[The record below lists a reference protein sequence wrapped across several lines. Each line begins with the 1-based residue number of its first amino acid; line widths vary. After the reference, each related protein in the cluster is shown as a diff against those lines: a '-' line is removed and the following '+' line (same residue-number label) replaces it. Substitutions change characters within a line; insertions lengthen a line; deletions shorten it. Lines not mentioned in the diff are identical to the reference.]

1 MRSRAGCATDRS
13 CLSCGGTGRWP
24 VPVRNIWLMKTTTKP
39 TPLTPEQLALTLAEF
54 IKRASQP
61 SQARSVRIA
70 GLRLLTGG
78 ASRQTWSFD
87 AAIEQTNGEVV
98 TLPLVLRS
106 DPQEG
111 PQGLMDRGLEYSVI
125 EAAYAAGVL
134 APKPYFLGDD
144 SLGVPFFI
152 MERIEGET
160 IPRRLFRDAD
170 YGEARRVMAKQLGAR
185 LARIHRVPVEKY
197 HLDEL
202 PAPQTGNS
210 PAEEEINRYEEMYRT
225 MAREAHP
232 ALELAF
238 RWLRHHL
245 PTRQE
250 CVLIHGDYRMGNIMF
265 GPEGVRAILDWEL
278 AHLGDPM
285 EDLGWMCVRS
295 WRFGN
300 DHLPV
305 GGVGVREDFWRAY
318 EEAGGYAVDSKRVHF
333 WEIFGN
339 LRWGVI
345 CLNMTQP
352 FLDGQNPSVELAA
365 IGRRT
370 AETEWELLH
379 LMEE

>member
-1 MRSRAGCATDRS
+1 MS
-13 CLSCGGTGRWP
+13 
-24 VPVRNIWLMKTTTKP
+24 TTTNPNPSPPEK
-39 TPLTPEQLALTLAEF
+39 LTSVLAEF
-54 IKRASQP
+54 IKRAAQP
-61 SQARSVRIA
+61 RRIRQVQIKD
-70 GLRLLTGG
+70 LRLLTGG
-78 ASRQTWSFD
+78 ASRQTWAFD
-87 AAIEQTNGEVV
+87 ATIEYTDGPAA

-111 PQGLMDRGLEYSVI
+111 PQGLMDRSLEYRVI
-125 EAAYAAGVL
+125 EAAYAEGVL

-152 MERIEGET
+152 MERIDGET
-160 IPRRLFRDAD
+160 IPRRLFREPS
-170 YGEARRVMAKQLGAR
+170 YGQARQVMARQLGAR
-185 LARIHRVPVEKY
+185 LARIHRVPIEKY
-197 HLDEL
+197 SLGSL
-202 PAPQTGNS
+202 PAPQAGNS
-210 PAEEEINRYEEMYRT
+210 PAEEEINRYEQMYQT
-225 MAREAHP
+225 MAREPHP
-232 ALELAF
+232 TFELAF
-238 RWLRHHL
+238 RWLRQHL
-245 PTRQE
+245 PQKQE
-250 CVLIHGDYRMGNIMF
+250 RVLVHGDYRMGNIIF

-278 AHLGDPM
+278 AHIGDPL
-285 EDLGWMCVRS
+285 EDLGWICVRS

-305 GGVGVREDFWRAY
+305 GGVGQREEFWHAY
-318 EEAGGYAVDSKRVHF
+318 EEAGGYAVDPARVHF

>member
-1 MRSRAGCATDRS
+1 MST
-13 CLSCGGTGRWP
+13 
-24 VPVRNIWLMKTTTKP
+24 VTKSN
-39 TPLTPEQLALTLAEF
+39 TLVPEQLSLVLAEF

-61 SQARSVRIA
+61 HQAQQVRIE

-87 AAIEQTNGEVV
+87 AVIEQADEQVA

-111 PQGLMDRGLEYSVI
+111 PQGLMDRSLEYRVI
-125 EAAYAAGVL
+125 EAAYAEGVL

-144 SLGVPFFI
+144 SLGVPFFL

-160 IPRRLFRDAD
+160 IPRRLFRDPG
-170 YGEARRVMAKQLGAR
+170 YSEARRVMARQLGAR

-197 HLDEL
+197 HLEGL
-202 PAPQTGNS
+202 SAPQAGNS
-210 PAEEEINRYEEMYRT
+210 PAEEEINRYQEMYRT
-225 MAREAHP
+225 MAREPHP
-232 ALELAF
+232 AFELAF
-238 RWLRHHL
+238 RWLRQHL
-245 PTRQE
+245 PPRQE
-250 CVLIHGDYRMGNIMF
+250 CVLVHGDYRMGNVIF

-305 GGVGVREDFWRAY
+305 GGVGVRADFWRAY
-318 EEAGGYAVDSKRVHF
+318 EEAGGYAVDPRRVHF

>member
-1 MRSRAGCATDRS
+1 VSTKY
-13 CLSCGGTGRWP
+13 P
-24 VPVRNIWLMKTTTKP
+24 VP
-39 TPLTPEQLALTLAEF
+39 EQIAPALTDFL
-54 IKRASQP
+54 KRAYHPAPRQLH
-61 SQARSVRIA
+61 VEH
-70 GLRLLTGG
+70 LHLLTGG

-87 AAIEQTNGEVV
+87 AVV
-98 TLPLVLRS
+98 EHMDGQVITLPLILRS

-111 PQGLMDRGLEYSVI
+111 PQAVMDRDLEFRVI
-125 EAAYAAGVL
+125 EAAYAEGVL
-134 APKPYFLGDD
+134 VPKLYFLGDN

-160 IPRRLFRDAD
+160 IPRRLFRDRD
-170 YGEARRVMAKQLGAR
+170 YNQARQVMTQQLGAR
-185 LARIHRVPVEKY
+185 LARIHRVPLERY
-197 HLDEL
+197 QLEGL
-202 PAPQTGNS
+202 SRPQAARS
-210 PAEEEINRYEEMYRT
+210 PAEEEIARYETMYET
-225 MAREAHP
+225 MAREPHP
-232 ALELAF
+232 AFELAF
-238 RWLRHHL
+238 RWLRQHI
-245 PTRQE
+245 PARQE
-250 CVLIHGDYRMGNIMF
+250 QVLVHGDYRMGNLMF
-265 GPEGVRAILDWEL
+265 GPEGLRAILDWEL
-278 AHLGDPM
+278 AHVGDPL

-305 GGVGVREDFWRAY
+305 GGVGEREEFWRAY
-318 EEAGGYAVDSKRVHF
+318 EEAGGYAVDPGRVHF

-370 AETEWELLH
+370 AETEWELIH

>member
-1 MRSRAGCATDRS
+1 MSTE
-13 CLSCGGTGRWP
+13 
-24 VPVRNIWLMKTTTKP
+24 TKP
-39 TPLTPEQLALTLAEF
+39 NPLTPEQLASSLVGF

-61 SQARSVRIA
+61 HQVQQVRIEN
-70 GLRLLTGG
+70 LRLLTGG

-87 AAIEQTNGEVV
+87 AILEHAEGQAI

-111 PQGLMDRGLEYSVI
+111 PQGLMDRSLEYRVI
-125 EAAYAAGVL
+125 EAAYAEGVL

-160 IPRRLFRDAD
+160 IPRRLFREPS
-170 YGEARRVMAKQLGAR
+170 YSQARQVMTKQLGAR
-185 LARIHRVPVEKY
+185 LARIHRVPFEKY
-197 HLDEL
+197 HLEEL
-202 PAPQTGNS
+202 SAPQAGNS
-210 PAEEEINRYEEMYRT
+210 PAEEEINRYQEMYHT
-225 MAREAHP
+225 MAREPHP
-232 ALELAF
+232 AFELAF
-238 RWLRHHL
+238 RWLRQHL
-245 PTRQE
+245 PVQQE
-250 CVLIHGDYRMGNIMF
+250 RVLVHGDYRMGNIIF

-278 AHLGDPM
+278 AHIGDPM
-285 EDLGWMCVRS
+285 EDLGWICVRS

-305 GGVGVREDFWRAY
+305 GGVGTREEFWRAY
-318 EEAGGYAVDSKRVHF
+318 EEAGGYAVDPTRVHF

-352 FLDGQNPSVELAA
+352 FLDGQNPGVELAA

>member
-1 MRSRAGCATDRS
+1 MSAVAKS
-13 CLSCGGTGRWP
+13 
-24 VPVRNIWLMKTTTKP
+24 N
-39 TPLTPEQLALTLAEF
+39 PLTSEQLASVLADF
-54 IKRASQP
+54 IKCSCQP
-61 SQARSVRIA
+61 SPRQVRIE
-70 GLRLLTGG
+70 GLHLLTGG

-87 AAIEQTNGEVV
+87 AILELTDGQV
-98 TLPLVLRS
+98 TKLPLVLRS

-111 PQGLMDRGLEYSVI
+111 PQGLMDRSLEYRVI
-125 EAAYAAGVL
+125 AAAYAEGVL

-144 SLGVPFFI
+144 SLGVPFFL
-152 MERIEGET
+152 MERIDGET
-160 IPRRLFRDAD
+160 IPRRLFREPS
-170 YGEARRVMAKQLGAR
+170 YGQARQVMAKQLGAR
-185 LARIHRVPVEKY
+185 LACIHRVPIEKY
-197 HLDEL
+197 PLAGL
-202 PAPQTGNS
+202 PAPQAGNS
-210 PAEEEINRYEEMYRT
+210 PAEEEINRYEEMYHT
-225 MAREAHP
+225 MARELHP
-232 ALELAF
+232 AFELAF
-238 RWLRHHL
+238 RWLRQHL
-245 PTRQE
+245 PQKQE
-250 CVLIHGDYRMGNIMF
+250 RVLVHGDYRMGNIIF

-305 GGVGVREDFWRAY
+305 GGVGAREEFWRAY
-318 EEAGGYAVDSKRVHF
+318 EEAGGYTVDPARVHF

-352 FLDGQNPSVELAA
+352 FLDGQNASVELAA

>member
-1 MRSRAGCATDRS
+1 M
-13 CLSCGGTGRWP
+13 
-24 VPVRNIWLMKTTTKP
+24 TKP
-39 TPLTPEQLALTLAEF
+39 NNLTPEQLAPVLAEF
-54 IKRASQP
+54 IKRSSQP
-61 SQARSVRIA
+61 PQVRQVRIE

-87 AAIEQTNGEVV
+87 AIVEHAEGQVV

-106 DPQEG
+106 DPLEG
-111 PQGLMDRGLEYSVI
+111 PQSVMDRSLEYRVI
-125 EAAYAAGVL
+125 DAAYAEGVL

-160 IPRRLFRDAD
+160 IPRRLFREPG
-170 YGEARRVMAKQLGAR
+170 YSQARQVMAEQLGAR
-185 LARIHRVPVEKY
+185 LARIHGVPIGKY
-197 HLDEL
+197 HLEGL
-202 PAPQTGNS
+202 PAPQAGDS
-210 PAEEEINRYEEMYRT
+210 PAEEEINRYEEMYHT
-225 MAREAHP
+225 MAREPHP
-232 ALELAF
+232 TFELAF
-238 RWLRHHL
+238 RWLRQHL
-245 PTRQE
+245 PLQQE
-250 CVLIHGDYRMGNIMF
+250 QVLVHGDYRMGNIIF

-278 AHLGDPM
+278 AHIGDPM

-305 GGVGVREDFWRAY
+305 GGGCTREGFWRAY
-318 EEAGGYAVDSKRVHF
+318 EEADGYPVDPARVHF

>member
-1 MRSRAGCATDRS
+1 MSA
-13 CLSCGGTGRWP
+13 
-24 VPVRNIWLMKTTTKP
+24 VTKP
-39 TPLTPEQLALTLAEF
+39 NPLTPEQLAAVLAGF
-54 IKRASQP
+54 IKRASPLPQIA
-61 SQARSVRIA
+61 QVRIE

-87 AAIEQTNGEVV
+87 AMVELTNGQV
-98 TLPLVLRS
+98 TKLPLVLRS

-111 PQGLMDRGLEYSVI
+111 PQGLMDRSLEYRVI
-125 EAAYAAGVL
+125 AAAYAEGVL

-144 SLGVPFFI
+144 SLGVPFFL

-160 IPRRLFRDAD
+160 IPRRLFREPG
-170 YGEARRVMAKQLGAR
+170 YSQARQVMAKQLGAR
-185 LARIHRVPVEKY
+185 LARIHHVPVEKY
-197 HLDEL
+197 HLEGL
-202 PAPQTGNS
+202 PSPQAGNT
-210 PAEEEINRYEEMYRT
+210 PAEEEINRYEEMYHS
-225 MAREAHP
+225 MARELHP
-232 ALELAF
+232 AFELAF
-238 RWLRHHL
+238 RWLRQHL
-245 PTRQE
+245 PQKQE
-250 CVLIHGDYRMGNIMF
+250 RVLVHGDYRMGNIIF

-295 WRFGN
+295 WRFGS

-305 GGVGVREDFWRAY
+305 GGVGAREEFWRAY
-318 EEAGGYAVDSKRVHF
+318 EEAGGYPVDLARVHF

>member
-1 MRSRAGCATDRS
+1 
-13 CLSCGGTGRWP
+13 
-24 VPVRNIWLMKTTTKP
+24 MKTATKP
-39 TPLTPEQLALTLAEF
+39 NPPTPEQLALTLAEF
-54 IKRASQP
+54 IKCAFQP
-61 SQARSVRIA
+61 SQARSVRIE

-87 AAIEQTNGEVV
+87 AILKQVDGQIVS
-98 TLPLVLRS
+98 LPLVLRS

-111 PQGLMDRGLEYSVI
+111 PQGLMDRGLEYRVI
-125 EAAYAAGVL
+125 EAAYAEGVL

-144 SLGVPFFI
+144 SLGVPFFL

-170 YGEARRVMAKQLGAR
+170 YGEARQVMAAQLGAR

-197 HLDEL
+197 RLDGL

-238 RWLRHHL
+238 RWLRQHL
-245 PTRQE
+245 PPRQV
-250 CVLIHGDYRMGNIMF
+250 CVLVHGDYRMGNIMF

-318 EEAGGYAVDSKRVHF
+318 EEAGGYAVDPQRVHF

>member
-1 MRSRAGCATDRS
+1 MSTA
-13 CLSCGGTGRWP
+13 
-24 VPVRNIWLMKTTTKP
+24 TKP
-39 TPLTPEQLALTLAEF
+39 SPPTPEQLAPFLAEF
-54 IKRASQP
+54 IKRASH
-61 SQARSVRIA
+61 ARQVRVEN
-70 GLRLLTGG
+70 LRLLTGG

-87 AAIEQTNGEVV
+87 GIIEDAAGQVV

-111 PQGLMDRGLEYSVI
+111 PQGLMDRSLEYRVI
-125 EAAYAAGVL
+125 EAVYAEGVL
-134 APKPYFLGDD
+134 VPKPYFLGDD
-144 SLGVPFFI
+144 SLRVPFFI

-160 IPRRLFRDAD
+160 IPRRLFREPS
-170 YGEARRVMAKQLGAR
+170 YSQARQVMTKQLGAR

-197 HLDEL
+197 RLEGL
-202 PAPQTGNS
+202 PAPQAGNS
-210 PAEEEINRYEEMYRT
+210 PAEEEINLYEEMYHT
-225 MAREAHP
+225 MAREPHP
-232 ALELAF
+232 AFELAF
-238 RWLRHHL
+238 RWLRQHL
-245 PTRQE
+245 PQKQE
-250 CVLIHGDYRMGNIMF
+250 RVLVHGDYRMGNIIF

-278 AHLGDPM
+278 AHIGDPM
-285 EDLGWMCVRS
+285 EDLGWICVRS

-305 GGVGVREDFWRAY
+305 GGVGTREEFQRAY
-318 EEAGGYAVDSKRVHF
+318 EEAGGYTMDPARVHF

>member
-1 MRSRAGCATDRS
+1 M
-13 CLSCGGTGRWP
+13 
-24 VPVRNIWLMKTTTKP
+24 TTSTKYP
-39 TPLTPEQLALTLAEF
+39 SPEQIAPVLTDFL
-54 IKRASQP
+54 KRSYQP
-61 SQARSVRIA
+61 SPRQLRVDN
-70 GLRLLTGG
+70 LRLLTGG

-87 AAIEQTNGEVV
+87 AVVEQADGHVI
-98 TLPLVLRS
+98 TLPLILRS

-111 PQGLMDRGLEYSVI
+111 PQAVMGRDLEFRVI
-125 EAAYAAGVL
+125 EAAYAEGVL
-134 APKPYFLGDD
+134 VPKPHFLGDT

-160 IPRRLFRDAD
+160 IPRRLFRDRD
-170 YGEARRVMAKQLGAR
+170 YSQARQVMTRQLGAR
-185 LARIHRVPVEKY
+185 LARIHHVPLERY
-197 HLDEL
+197 RLAEL
-202 PAPQTGNS
+202 PGPQASNS
-210 PAEEEINRYEEMYRT
+210 PAKEEITRYEAMYAT
-225 MAREAHP
+225 MAREPHP
-232 ALELAF
+232 AFELAF
-238 RWLRHHL
+238 RWLRQHI
-245 PTRQE
+245 PAQQQR
-250 CVLIHGDYRMGNIMF
+250 VLVHGDYRMGNIMF
-265 GPEGVRAILDWEL
+265 GPEGLRAILDWEL
-278 AHLGDPM
+278 AHIGDPL

-305 GGVGVREDFWRAY
+305 GGVGARDEFWRAY
-318 EEAGGYAVDSKRVHF
+318 EEAGGYPVDPARVHF

-370 AETEWELLH
+370 SETEWELVH

>member
-1 MRSRAGCATDRS
+1 MIRSVRPERS
-13 CLSCGGTGRWP
+13 ESEIEGRTVVLLSRRSDSTER
-24 VPVRNIWLMKTTTKP
+24 MTTVTKSTSLP
-39 TPLTPEQLALTLAEF
+39 PEQLASLLAAFLTRSF
-54 IKRASQP
+54 QP
-61 SQARSVRIA
+61 PVRQVHVA
-70 GLRLLTGG
+70 NLRLLTGE

-87 AAIEQTNGEVV
+87 AVV
-98 TLPLVLRS
+98 GRADGQAVMLPLVLRS

-111 PQGLMDRGLEYSVI
+111 PQGLMDRSLEYRVI
-125 EAAYAAGVL
+125 EAASAEGVL
-134 APKPYFLGDD
+134 VPKPYFLGDE

-160 IPRRLFRDAD
+160 IPRRLFREEE
-170 YGEARRVMAKQLGAR
+170 YSQARQVLERQLGAR
-185 LARIHRVPVEKY
+185 LARIHRVPIAKY
-197 HLDEL
+197 ALEGL
-202 PAPQTGNS
+202 PAPQAGHS
-210 PAEEEINRYEEMYRT
+210 PAEEEINRFEEMYHT

-232 ALELAF
+232 AFELAF
-238 RWLRHHL
+238 RWLRQHL
-245 PTRQE
+245 PPQQE
-250 CVLIHGDYRMGNIMF
+250 RVLVHGDYRMGNIIF
-265 GPEGVRAILDWEL
+265 GPEGMRAILDWEL
-278 AHLGDPM
+278 AHVGDPM

-305 GGVGVREDFWRAY
+305 GGVGKREEFWRAY
-318 EEAGGYAVDSKRVHF
+318 EEAGGYPVDPAGVHF

-379 LMEE
+379 LVEE